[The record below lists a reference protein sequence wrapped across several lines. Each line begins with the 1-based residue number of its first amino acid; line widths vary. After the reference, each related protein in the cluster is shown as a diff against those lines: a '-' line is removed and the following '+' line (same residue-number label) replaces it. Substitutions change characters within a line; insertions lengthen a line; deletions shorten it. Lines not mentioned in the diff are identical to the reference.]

1 MSAQGEV
8 ELKVSGLIKEVFT
21 TYNASEQIN
30 DEGDQFITKDQLHT
44 FIKDLMK
51 RAGQY
56 DQFTDELFDEN
67 FEQGYVEFD
76 NDGSGQIEEKELE
89 KFIKKYADL

>member
-1 MSAQGEV
+1 MQ
-8 ELKVSGLIKEVFT
+8 
-21 TYNASEQIN
+21 
-30 DEGDQFITKDQLHT
+30 
-44 FIKDLMK
+44 

-56 DQFTDELFDEN
+56 EQFTDEQFDEN

>member
-1 MSAQGEV
+1 
-8 ELKVSGLIKEVFT
+8 
-21 TYNASEQIN
+21 
-30 DEGDQFITKDQLHT
+30 
-44 FIKDLMK
+44 MK

-89 KFIKKYADL
+89 KFIKKYADLWARIVLIERLTNIFDEHSQYLNNN

>member
-1 MSAQGEV
+1 MQ
-8 ELKVSGLIKEVFT
+8 
-21 TYNASEQIN
+21 
-30 DEGDQFITKDQLHT
+30 
-44 FIKDLMK
+44 

-56 DQFTDELFDEN
+56 EQFTDEQFDEN

-89 KFIKKYADL
+89 KFIKKYADLWDWMMLIERLTNKIYGQSQYLNSN

>member
-8 ELKVSGLIKEVFT
+8 EVKVSNLIQEVFT
-21 TYNASEQIN
+21 EFNASSQIN
-30 DEGDQFITKDQLHT
+30 DEGDQYITKDQLHT

-56 DQFTDELFDEN
+56 EQFTDAQFDEN